1 MNRLNESMTRLKDIF
16 DASLRSEVEQWN
28 SWPPRLLEAAKYSLF
43 GGGKR
48 IRPLLSMMVSEA
60 FGREWSDVSGW
71 ACAVEMIHTYSL
83 IHDDLPSMDNDAI
96 RRGRPTSHIQYGEA
110 TAILAGDALLTE
122 AFGIVGRIDADK
134 SIVSE
139 LVVLL
144 AQSSGGTGMVG
155 GQVYDIH
162 GDLDSVDKICRMQ
175 GLKTG
180 ALIRASAEGAAMLL
194 SCSDQEIQRMASFGS
209 TLGAL
214 FQITDDILDRT
225 EDREADGHNLF
236 HHLAH

>member
-16 DASLRSEVEQWN
+16 DEGLRSEVEQWS
-28 SWPPRLLEAAKYSLF
+28 SWPPLLLEAAKYSLF

-60 FGREWSDVSGW
+60 FGRGWNAVSGW

-83 IHDDLPSMDNDAI
+83 IHDDLPSMDNDAL

-122 AFGIVGRIDADK
+122 AFGVVGRIDIDK

-139 LVVLL
+139 LVMLL
-144 AQSSGGTGMVG
+144 AQSSGGAGMVG
-155 GQVYDIH
+155 GQVHDIH
-162 GDLDSVDKICRMQ
+162 GDLDSVDKICLMQ
-175 GLKTG
+175 DLNRCLNPRIGGRSCYPARVFRPRNPKYGFLR
-180 ALIRASAEGAAMLL
+180 LHPRRSL
-194 SCSDQEIQRMASFGS
+194 SDYG
-209 TLGAL
+209 
-214 FQITDDILDRT
+214 
-225 EDREADGHNLF
+225 
-236 HHLAH
+236 